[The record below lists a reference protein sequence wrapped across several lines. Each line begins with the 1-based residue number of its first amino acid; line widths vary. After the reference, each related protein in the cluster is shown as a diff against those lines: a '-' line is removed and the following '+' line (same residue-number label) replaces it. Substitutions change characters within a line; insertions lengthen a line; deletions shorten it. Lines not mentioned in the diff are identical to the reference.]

1 MDWCAGLA
9 FRPGMEAAVSALAEG
24 RLTLLAV
31 VKMTSRRAHM
41 CASALGCF
49 SRATAAVSSGT
60 SCSSCS
66 VSSWR
71 AWSSRVALASAS
83 CMGDSGS
90 RPWMGRH
97 AG

>member
-9 FRPGMEAAVSALAEG
+9 CRPGMEAAVSALAKG

-49 SRATAAVSSGT
+49 SSELRHQLLQLLGQLLARLELPSGPGL
-60 SCSSCS
+60 SI
-66 VSSWR
+66 
-71 AWSSRVALASAS
+71 LH
-83 CMGDSGS
+83 
-90 RPWMGRH
+90 GRQW
-97 AG
+97 